1 MILSYIGRQSFVL
14 CKFHYGLV
22 AIMESYIEIDIIGL
36 LDLVREFRRCACDLL
51 RNHSV
56 ALASEFNHFSAIV
69 KRGSDVCHT

>member
-36 LDLVREFRRCACDLL
+36 LDLVREFRRCACDLQ
-51 RNHSV
+51 
-56 ALASEFNHFSAIV
+56 E
-69 KRGSDVCHT
+69 TTQ